1 MTKGKFDFDAIVVGA
16 GFSGMYQ
23 LHLLR
28 DKLGLNVLGIEAGGG
43 VGGTWYWNRYP
54 GARCDSESHSYN
66 YFFSDEIIQ
75 NWEWSER
82 YPGQEEIR
90 RYLNYV
96 ADTLKLRSSFEFN
109 SRVVG
114 ARFHE
119 DLGGWS
125 VTTENGVTRTCQ
137 FFITAVGCLSSAN
150 MPNIKGL
157 DKFQGSYYHTGNWP
171 HEGVDFSGKRV
182 GQIGTGSTGIQCVP
196 VIAQT
201 AKELRV
207 FQRTA
212 NYSIPAHN
220 GPLDD
225 EFKQHVKDNI
235 DYYRALVKKTPNAH
249 PFEISPT
256 KAFDVDDETRLD
268 IYNKAWQKG
277 GLQFRA
283 SFQDLLADDEANKTA
298 AEFIKEQIRTV
309 VSDKETAEKLANIDH
324 PFATKRPPIDS
335 HYFETY
341 NEDHVHL
348 IDVRS
353 DPIDHIDEHGLV
365 LKSGAR
371 HDLDIIVF
379 ATGFDAM
386 TGSLLNLN
394 ITGKQGQPL
403 KDAWSA
409 GPYTYLGLQVSGF
422 PNMFTITGPGSPSVL
437 CNMPVAIEQHVEW
450 IADCI
455 AYMREHDHQLIETDD
470 EHCKN
475 WVAEVN
481 RAAEAT
487 LLPKANHSWY
497 LGANVPG
504 KPRVFM
510 PYAGGMHHY
519 RKICDDVQM
528 EGYAGFHLQ

>member
-114 ARFHE
+114 ASFHE

-225 EFKQHVKDNI
+225 EF
-235 DYYRALVKKTPNAH
+235 
-249 PFEISPT
+249 
-256 KAFDVDDETRLD
+256 
-268 IYNKAWQKG
+268 
-277 GLQFRA
+277 
-283 SFQDLLADDEANKTA
+283 
-298 AEFIKEQIRTV
+298 
-309 VSDKETAEKLANIDH
+309 
-324 PFATKRPPIDS
+324 
-335 HYFETY
+335 
-341 NEDHVHL
+341 
-348 IDVRS
+348 
-353 DPIDHIDEHGLV
+353 
-365 LKSGAR
+365 
-371 HDLDIIVF
+371 
-379 ATGFDAM
+379 
-386 TGSLLNLN
+386 
-394 ITGKQGQPL
+394 
-403 KDAWSA
+403 
-409 GPYTYLGLQVSGF
+409 
-422 PNMFTITGPGSPSVL
+422 
-437 CNMPVAIEQHVEW
+437 
-450 IADCI
+450 
-455 AYMREHDHQLIETDD
+455 
-470 EHCKN
+470 
-475 WVAEVN
+475 
-481 RAAEAT
+481 
-487 LLPKANHSWY
+487 
-497 LGANVPG
+497 
-504 KPRVFM
+504 
-510 PYAGGMHHY
+510 
-519 RKICDDVQM
+519 
-528 EGYAGFHLQ
+528 